1 MSISNSPTS
10 SLAARG
16 PLRPARLLTVG
27 ATTLLLVAVAAYVS
41 QSGQEG
47 PGPDALPAP
56 QPTDDAEQSDAPEG
70 VVRLTPAK
78 LKAAALHVS
87 QVERREVQESRRVPG
102 KIGYNT
108 SRRLEI
114 KVPAAGVVTRVLV
127 LPGQTVK
134 RGDQLAL
141 ASSVDV
147 GMARDEVTHAE
158 ADLRIAQRETDW
170 LTQISDNTKALL
182 KALEAGPDIK
192 KIEEQFKDQVLGDQR
207 EKIISAYSKLRLAT
221 RASEAAASAKEA
233 LAERYVQERASAREV
248 AHASFRTVRD
258 KASFDVQQQL
268 AQSRANLEHAQRMLA
283 VSRQKLKLLLGPF
296 AEIAPGEQDESLC
309 ELILR
314 SPLDGKVED
323 RFVSDGAQFVAS
335 QTLFTLANTDTLWV
349 SAQIYER
356 EWSALAGG
364 DVNELKVESPALPGA
379 EATAKVQFFSVGL
392 SNETRAVPLVAE
404 LPNAD
409 NRLKPGMF
417 AWVTVPLG
425 ARREALVVPAGAIM
439 RHEDETFAFV
449 ELSPGAYRKAVV
461 APGLTTT
468 EFVEVLSGLEAG
480 EKVVDQGAF
489 FLKSELLLE
498 GEEP

>member
-1 MSISNSPTS
+1 MTAI
-10 SLAARG
+10 
-16 PLRPARLLTVG
+16 
-27 ATTLLLVAVAAYVS
+27 ATLLLLVASVAYFS
-41 QSGQEG
+41 QSGQGGSGGGAVPEPPPERG
-47 PGPDALPAP
+47 
-56 QPTDDAEQSDAPEG
+56 AEKNSAPEG

-87 QVERREVQESRRVPG
+87 RVERREVQESRRVPG
-102 KIGYNT
+102 KIEYNK

-147 GMARDEVTHAE
+147 GTARDEVVRAE
-158 ADLRIAQRETDW
+158 ADLRIAEREADW
-170 LTQISDNTKALL
+170 LAQIAHNTKALL
-182 KALEAGPDIK
+182 KALEDAPDIK
-192 KIEEQFKDQVLGDQR
+192 QIEEQFKDEVLGDQR

-221 RASEAAASAKEA
+221 RASLAAASAKDA

-248 AHASFRTVRD
+248 ADASFRTACD
-258 KASFDVQQQL
+258 KASFDAQQQL
-268 AQSRANLEHAQRMLA
+268 ARSQANLAHAQRQLA

-309 ELILR
+309 ELIIR

-335 QTLFTLANTDTLWV
+335 QPLFALANTDTLWV

-364 DVNELKVESPALPGA
+364 DVKELKVESPALPDL

-425 ARREALVVPAGAIM
+425 RRHEALVVPAGAIM
-439 RHEDETFAFV
+439 RHEEEAFAFV
-449 ELSPGAYRKAVV
+449 ELSPGVYRKAVIT
-461 APGLTTT
+461 PGLITT
-468 EFVEVLSGLEAG
+468 EFVEVLSGLKAG